1 MKLYVFIRRRIAVS
15 AKKDGFKQHCFKQPC
30 LICFF
35 FAIFAEDNQKSCI
48 SLIISIVVSTVLF
61 MVTI

>member
-1 MKLYVFIRRRIAVS
+1 MCPF
-15 AKKDGFKQHCFKQPC
+15 
-30 LICFF
+30 LI
-35 FAIFAEDNQKSCI
+35 IFADDNQKSCI

>member
-1 MKLYVFIRRRIAVS
+1 MRPESKLFVGSGRFVFS
-15 AKKDGFKQHCFKQPC
+15 FFGYFSTHF
-30 LICFF
+30 ICFPNYF
-35 FAIFAEDNQKSCI
+35 FIFAEDNQKSCI

>member
-1 MKLYVFIRRRIAVS
+1 MCSF
-15 AKKDGFKQHCFKQPC
+15 
-30 LICFF
+30 LI
-35 FAIFAEDNQKSCI
+35 IFADDNQKSCI

>member
-15 AKKDGFKQHCFKQPC
+15 AKKDGFKQPC